1 MAKRFWGTLARA
13 ATARQAGRPAVSKL
27 SNSSN
32 AVAGYS
38 ALLLIPASE
47 DRHCDPHILR
57 APQAG
62 NERIALI
69 SGIRM
74 RDTPFLVMPRKAGTQ
89 GQCSKLVRTPAYQR
103 E

>member
-38 ALLLIPASE
+38 ALLLISASE